1 MLGQFWMSPPQHS
14 YFCNPNLSQD
24 ASGMNKLMASLF
36 PEHKGNYYDWDYDVT
51 GDVLDT
57 KWCNIH
63 NVDEGSL
70 ISLMC

>member
-1 MLGQFWMSPPQHS
+1 MRINNFSSISLFLEDNQSQP
-14 YFCNPNLSQD
+14 QD